1 MSFGALY
8 KDVQKLTVPVEP
20 NEIRSRIG
28 RMLGGRRAVV
38 VRLQLNTNLV
48 KGYYLSPRNEDT
60 LFMNVPAGAAVIVV
74 ANGLD
79 AHWSRY
85 VEIKELLHLF
95 DDPMHTTNTGT
106 ELESLLEGLCKS
118 VDPDRADRS
127 PQEQSEYECEWMAL
141 ALMCPEEIRVDVLRE
156 REAGQVSDSQIAD
169 RFGIPETLVP
179 AVMSAEYKAS
189 LAWLREKYP

>member
-8 KDVQKLTVPVEP
+8 RDVQHLPVPVEP
-20 NEIRSRIG
+20 AEIRLRIG
-28 RMLGGRRAVV
+28 RLLNGRRAVV
-38 VRLQLNTNLV
+38 VRATLDTNLI

-60 LFMNVPAGAAVIVV
+60 LFMRVPPGAAVIVV
-74 ANGLD
+74 AKGLD
-79 AHWSRY
+79 EYWARY

-106 ELESLLEGLCKS
+106 ELENLLTGLCES

-141 ALMCPEEIRVDVLRE
+141 ALMSPEVVRVDLMRE
-156 REAGQVSDSQIAD
+156 REAMRITDSQIAA
-169 RFGIPETLVP
+169 RLGVPEALVP
-179 AVMSAEYKAS
+179 AIMSAEYKAS
-189 LAWLREKYP
+189 LAWLQEKYP